1 MMPSISIITLLLSTG
16 CQPNIEYISESL
28 PVFSLQDVNTTS
40 DLYESIVSSDQFIS
54 TSPELVSAWYFGH
67 ST

>member
-1 MMPSISIITLLLSTG
+1 MPSIPFITLLLSTG
-16 CQPNIEYISESL
+16 CQRFDIEYISETL